1 MKASIL
7 HIGVLDKSGQVHAVS
22 FTTGVN
28 VVTGR
33 SSTGKS
39 ALIEIFD
46 YCFGSSD
53 YTIPVGVITDHAAL
67 YFVVLRLG
75 ESALVLAREPKSK
88 RASVTEELDLSVVDD
103 VMRLNRNYFDNVD
116 FDPLADFLKKLRGYF
131 GIAITDVDTDAEVAK
146 QKRQRSS
153 SPSVRSLTSFMLQHQ
168 NLVANKH
175 AIFYRFDENKKRD
188 QVLEHLKIFLGF
200 VDQSYF
206 FKMQELADLNR
217 EVRKLEGMV
226 PRRED
231 FKGRALSRLEEAF
244 IKYRSITGDDLE
256 LTAEKAWAGPKG
268 ALKQF
273 RKVRINLLPES
284 DKHAKIRQEAID
296 SRSRI
301 LADLRKEQR
310 NLEDVRSSIQ
320 HAKDYRKTVASQ
332 KVPSQATLTASE
344 CPFCHSHNSPVEQ
357 KANELSVAIG
367 WLNSEIGRSAYRLDS
382 FEEHERIV
390 TERITGYK
398 QQISD
403 YDQRIE
409 AIDKQLLG
417 LQDLKDQ
424 QELAL
429 LAKLR
434 IEAILEDLGDKT
446 KDDLEKKLEELN
458 GKVTKLKRQLK
469 EEYDVESKLGI
480 AEGKILGY
488 MKELGTS
495 FDFEASYLPIN
506 LHFSLETFDLCHV
519 SKDDG
524 QVYLRSMGSG
534 ANWLSCH
541 LTLFLALHRYFCE
554 LGDECAIP
562 SIMFF
567 DQPSQV
573 YFPAVVDYR
582 EEFSKA
588 DLAVE
593 GENRKRPVDEDLEAV
608 SGMFSAM
615 VKFCSDTKEAT
626 GIEPQIIVTDHAD
639 NLELDGDD
647 VSFEDLVAGRRWR
660 KKGDGFIKVEATEE

>member
-7 HIGVLDKSGQVHAVS
+7 HIGVLDKSGRVHSVS

-28 VVTGR
+28 IVTGR

-53 YTIPVGVITDHAAL
+53 YTIPVGVITKNAAL

-75 ESALVLAREPKSK
+75 ESALVLAREPKGK
-88 RASVTEELDLSVVDD
+88 YASVTEELDLSIVQDPTH
-103 VMRLNRNYFDNVD
+103 LNQNYFDNVD
-116 FDPLADFLKKLRGYF
+116 FEPLSDFLKKLRGYF
-131 GIAITDVDTDAEVAK
+131 GIAITDVDVDAESVK
-146 QKRQRSS
+146 HKRQRSS

-175 AIFYRFDENKKRD
+175 AIFYRFDEKEKRD
-188 QVLEHLKIFLGF
+188 QVIEHLRIFLGF
-200 VDQSYF
+200 VDQTYF
-206 FKMQELADLNR
+206 FKMQELAELKR
-217 EVRKLEGMV
+217 EVRKLEGML
-226 PRRED
+226 PSRED
-231 FKGRALSRLEEAF
+231 FRERALDRLEEAF
-244 IKYRSITGDDLE
+244 IEYRAITGDELE

-268 ALKQF
+268 ALKRF
-273 RKVRINLLPES
+273 RQIKINLLPGS
-284 DKHAKIRQEAID
+284 DKHAKIRQEAINA
-296 SRSRI
+296 RNQI
-301 LADLRKEQR
+301 LANLRKEQR
-310 NLEDVRSSIQ
+310 NLEEVRSSIQ
-320 HAKDYRKTVASQ
+320 HAKDYRNTVASQ
-332 KVPSQATLTASE
+332 KVPREAVLSASA
-344 CPFCHSHNSPVEQ
+344 CPFCHSLNNPVER
-357 KANELSVAIG
+357 KANELSEAIE
-367 WLNSEIGRSAYRLDS
+367 WLNSEIKRSAYRLDS
-382 FEEHERIV
+382 FEEHERTV
-390 TERITGYK
+390 SVRISEYK
-398 QQISD
+398 QKIAE
-403 YDQRIE
+403 YDLRIE
-409 AIDKQLLG
+409 AIDKQVLG
-417 LQDLKDQ
+417 LQDLREQ

-429 LAKLR
+429 RAKLR
-434 IEAILEDLGDKT
+434 IEAILEDLGDKS
-446 KDDLEKKLEELN
+446 KDDLQKQLDGLKAKVKALNKL
-458 GKVTKLKRQLK
+458 LKDQ
-469 EEYDVESKLGI
+469 YDVESKLGI

-488 MKELGTS
+488 MKDLGSS
-495 FDFEASYLPIN
+495 FDFEESYLPIN

-582 EEFSKA
+582 DEFSATELTKG
-588 DLAVE
+588 D
-593 GENRKRPVDEDLEAV
+593 ENRKRPIDEDLEAV
-608 SGMFSAM
+608 SRMFSAM
-615 VKFCSDTKEAT
+615 VKYCSDTKEAT

-639 NLELDGDD
+639 NLDLKGD
-647 VSFEDLVAGRRWR
+647 VTFEELVAGRRWR
-660 KKGDGFIKVEATEE
+660 KKSEGFIRLEASEE